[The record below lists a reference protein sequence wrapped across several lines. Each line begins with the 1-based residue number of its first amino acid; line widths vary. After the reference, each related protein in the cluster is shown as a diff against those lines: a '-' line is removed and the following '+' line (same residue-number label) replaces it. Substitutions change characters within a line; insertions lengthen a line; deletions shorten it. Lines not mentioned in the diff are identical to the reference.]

1 MLMKKL
7 LILLAAFLALT
18 GAADAKLKLDETV
31 KSFFPKP
38 AKLTG
43 GEERW
48 LGTGITEAKT
58 ANGFIYSTSYS
69 YYSPDVQQIMN
80 IKRKKTFD
88 VKATVHAYNNYV
100 TAFDKY
106 EELAKKAPKGKVQEI
121 GFGDKGVFYY
131 VPKSA
136 YINDADF
143 TIVFLNKIFV
153 AEIQA
158 DDGFALMD
166 AAANINANI
175 QRFILSNIEFF
186 LVRNISIS
194 VTAKGFERTS
204 DILGFTEEE
213 PKEVTVTGK
222 VFSEDSKPLANAEVA
237 VLETGKSVKTAADG
251 SYKYSVKMGGKKN
264 VNIAKNFYLKEIKQE
279 KAVAPSIEDG
289 VFSVNIFKT
298 DGTQEAGSVWK
309 LAFYGSTVHGKALMG
324 EEGRQRLYP
333 LKGSFENGRLSL
345 TLDCRAGG
353 SSFKCVRNF
362 EGTLSPDSVNGTW
375 TGTGGGG
382 AWKLA
387 LNSYSEITDYIY
399 LTEDNSEFSRFVKQG
414 SKTRTEKGALT
425 VTANDEKV
433 SGILF
438 SLKKD
443 RPEFNEVF
451 IKSANLVLTHVP
463 QQQSGT
469 MRLFRYITETA
480 DEKVSPVAATMVY
493 SGDAVMKMEPYEI
506 EADIT
511 DYLFSSARSGVL
523 IAPMLQGSASG
534 SHTFAGHNV
543 KPAAYAPK
551 LKTIRYVPS
560 DEADKIAPVTV
571 RIKSLSGKDM
581 VGDKNVVRGDG
592 EPDTV
597 FEAVFRLPGKTIT
610 SMEIYGEGTVTRKRN
625 TDPLDIYPVIGFI
638 KNGIPMNDARGG
650 VKLLLEGTSEKFD
663 LHIAPIKEVDADKL
677 RYRIVIS
684 GEVFEGTVEK
694 Q

>member
-1 MLMKKL
+1 MKFFL
-7 LILLAAFLALT
+7 LLFAVLFAMT
-18 GAADAKLKLDETV
+18 GAAEAKLKLDETV
-31 KSFFPKP
+31 KAFFPKP

-48 LGTGITEAKT
+48 LGTGITETKT
-58 ANGFIYSTSYS
+58 GNGFVYTSSYS

-88 VKATVHAYNNYV
+88 VKASIHAYSNYV

-106 EELAKKAPKGKVQEI
+106 EDLAKKAPKGKVQEI

-131 VPKSA
+131 IPKSA

-166 AAANINANI
+166 AAAHINANI

-186 LVRNISIS
+186 LVRNISLS
-194 VTAKGFERTS
+194 VTAKGFERSS

-213 PKEVTVTGK
+213 PKEVTVTGR

-237 VLETGKSVKTAADG
+237 FLETGKSIKTAADG
-251 SYKYSVKMGGKKN
+251 SYKYSVKMGGRKN
-264 VNIAKNFYLKEIKQE
+264 VSIAKNFYLKEIKQD
-279 KAVAPSIEDG
+279 KAAAPSVEDG
-289 VFSVNIFKT
+289 VFTVNTFKT
-298 DGTQEAGSVWK
+298 DGSQEPGSVWK
-309 LAFYGSTVHGKALMG
+309 LAFYGNTVHGKALMG
-324 EEGRQRLYP
+324 EEGKQRLYP
-333 LKGSFENGRLSL
+333 LKGTYENGRLTL
-345 TLDCRAGG
+345 NLDCRAGG
-353 SSFKCVRNF
+353 SSFKCTRNF
-362 EGTLSPDSVNGTW
+362 EGTLASDSVSGTW

-382 AWKLA
+382 SWKLA

-399 LTEDNSEFSRFVKQG
+399 LNEDNSELSRFVKQG
-414 SKTRTEKGALT
+414 GRARTEKGALT
-425 VTANDEKV
+425 ISVNDEKTT
-433 SGILF
+433 GILF

-451 IKSANLVLTHVP
+451 IKSASLVLTHVP
-463 QQQSGT
+463 QQQSGS

-480 DEKVSPVAATMVY
+480 DGTVIPVPATMSY
-493 SGDAVMKMEPYEI
+493 SGDAVMKPESYEI
-506 EADIT
+506 EADVT

-523 IAPMLQGSASG
+523 VAPILQGGASAG

-560 DEADKIAPVTV
+560 DEADRIAPVAV
-571 RIKSLSGKDM
+571 RIKNLRGRDV
-581 VGDKNVVRGDG
+581 VGDKNVVKSDG

-638 KNGIPMNDARGG
+638 KNGIPMNDIRGG
-650 VKLLLEGTSEKFD
+650 VKLLLEQTSEKFD
-663 LHIAPIKEVDADKL
+663 LHIAPIKETEPDKL
-677 RYRIVIS
+677 KYRIVIS

>member
-1 MLMKKL
+1 MKKL
-7 LILLAAFLALT
+7 FILFVLLLSMVS
-18 GAADAKLKLDETV
+18 GAEAKLKLDETV
-31 KSFFPKP
+31 KAFFPKP

-58 ANGFIYSTSYS
+58 ANGFTYSTAYS

-80 IKRKKTFD
+80 IRRKKTFD
-88 VKATVHAYNNYV
+88 VKASVHAFNNYV
-100 TAFDKY
+100 SAFDKY

-121 GFGDKGVFYY
+121 GFGDRGVFYY
-131 VPKSA
+131 VPKSS

-143 TIVFLNKIFV
+143 TIVFINKIFV
-153 AEIQA
+153 AEIHA

-166 AAANINANI
+166 AAANMNANI

-186 LVRNISIS
+186 LVRNVSLS
-194 VTAKGFERTS
+194 VTAKGFERS
-204 DILGFTEEE
+204 ADILGFTEEE

-222 VFSEDSKPLANAEVA
+222 IFTEDMKPLTGAEVMI
-237 VLETGKSVKTAADG
+237 LEAGKSVKTAEDG
-251 SYKYSVKMGGKKN
+251 SYKYSMKMGGKKN
-264 VNIAKNFYLKEIKQE
+264 VSIAKNFYLKELKQT
-279 KAVAPSIEDG
+279 KALPPSIEDG
-289 VFSVNIFKT
+289 VFSVST
-298 DGTQEAGSVWK
+298 LTSDGKQEADTVWK
-309 LAFYGSTVHGKALMG
+309 LAFYGDTVHGKALMG

-333 LKGSFENGRLSL
+333 LKGTFENGRLSL
-345 TLDCRAGG
+345 SLDCRASG
-353 SSFKCVRNF
+353 SSFKCSRNY
-362 EGTLSPDSVNGTW
+362 EGTLSAGSVSGTW

-382 AWKLA
+382 TWKLK

-399 LTEDNSEFSRFVKQG
+399 LTADNSEFSRFVKQAG
-414 SKTRTEKGALT
+414 KTRTEKGALT
-425 VTANDEKV
+425 VSANDEAV
-433 SGILF
+433 TGILF

-451 IKSANLVLTHVP
+451 IKSANLVLTHVS
-463 QQQSGT
+463 QQQSGA
-469 MRLFRYITETA
+469 MRLFRYITA
-480 DEKVSPVAATMVY
+480 DDNGKATPVPATMTY
-493 SGDAVMKMEPYEI
+493 AGDAVMKTDTYEI

-523 IAPMLQGSASG
+523 IAPLLQGTVSAG

-551 LKTIRYVPS
+551 LKTVRYVPA

-571 RIKSLSGKDM
+571 RIKNLSGKDI
-581 VGDKNVVRGDG
+581 VGNKNTVRPDG
-592 EPDTV
+592 EADTV

-625 TDPLDIYPVIGFI
+625 TDPLDIYPVIAFI
-638 KNGIPMNDARGG
+638 KNGIPMNDTGGG
-650 VKLLLEGTSEKFD
+650 VKLLLEQTTEKFD
-663 LHIAPIKEVDADKL
+663 LHISPIKEVPADKL

-684 GEVFEGTVEK
+684 GEVFEGVIEK
-694 Q
+694 